1 MAKIEL
7 QDFVKYGK
15 LFEVYG
21 KLLSEDRQKI
31 MSLYFDFNMTLAEI
45 ADEKKISRQAVLD
58 AVGKSCHKLEEYENV
73 LKIAEKNQ
81 ILSEKLREICDDKNC
96 TKEIKSKVEKILRE
110 L

>member
-21 KLLSEDRQKI
+21 SLLSKDRQEI
-31 MSLYFDFNMTLAEI
+31 VSLYFDFNMTLAEI
-45 ADEKKISRQAVLD
+45 AKEKNISRQAVLD
-58 AVGKSCHKLEEYENV
+58 AVAKACKKLEEYENT
-73 LKIAEKNQ
+73 LRLAEKNQ
-81 ILSEKLREICDDKNC
+81 RIERELRAILLSEACPRQI
-96 TKEIKSKVEKILRE
+96 KEKVENILKD

>member
-45 ADEKKISRQAVLD
+45 ANEKNISRQAVLD
-58 AVGKSCHKLEEYENV
+58 AVDKSCHKLEEYESV
-73 LKIAEKNQ
+73 LKVVEKNQ
-81 ILSEKLREICDDKNC
+81 ILEERLRDICDDEGC
-96 TKEIKSKVEKILRE
+96 TKEIKSKVEEILRE